1 MTYVHLDYINLT
13 EISLSRCASLQIIQD
28 GLPNFSK
35 IQPGIMVE

>member
-28 GLPNFSK
+28 GLLISVKYNLGSW
-35 IQPGIMVE
+35 